1 MKILSLRFE
10 NINALK
16 GAWHIDFTQSPFD
29 DNGLFAITGPTGAG
43 KTTLLDAICLALYH
57 QTPRLTIS
65 DKQNQLMTRNTAN
78 CLAEVEFEVKG
89 QGYRAFWSQRR
100 AKGLVDG
107 KLQAAKAELA
117 TLDGKI
123 LAEKLSQV
131 RAEITRITGLDFAR
145 FTKSMMLSQGQFA
158 AFLNA
163 SPNQR
168 AELLEELTGT
178 EVYGLVSQQ
187 IYQDH
192 KTVLDNLKQLKARN
206 KDIAVLSEQEINEL
220 ENELAKLNSQ
230 ELTLSNQ
237 RDFLQKLANWKQ
249 QINEAEQQLTLA
261 HGQEKMISQKYQ
273 LAQADLAKY
282 ALAEP
287 ADKLR
292 PEFQQLAKLTEQL
305 SSLESKCIDE
315 QTQVKTVQQKLA
327 EQQAQFDKFIITQ
340 QQTEQT
346 HQQLEQLMVE
356 QVTPLDNQIHYQQQ
370 QIAHLNDQ
378 QKSLTTEQQNI
389 AKQRADKNN
398 TLGQVQQE
406 IAKQQQFLS
415 EHQYLLS
422 LQQSLPKW
430 RQDVE
435 QVTKLQKDIKN
446 LEDKTSIDE
455 RKAQQLTQTL
465 TEQTQQLAQLS
476 KQNDDF
482 KQQFEDTLA
491 KKSALFS
498 QLDFVD
504 FSALEN
510 VNQPLETER
519 KSQATQSYLQQQT
532 RLIQQ
537 VLGEIQAQQ
546 QTYFQANHQQQQFNK
561 IQQEMLEFQSQQFVL
576 KENNKNIEQRLVSLR
591 VTYKESK
598 QAVDDLTL
606 IVKQHNAIIDLAN
619 YRNELQAQQPCPL
632 CGSKEHPAIHDYQP
646 ITVNEYEERLTTA
659 QQTLET
665 LVLEGQQLG
674 YQKET
679 NIKQLTELEERIK
692 KEQKQLTLLSES
704 WHSLNQELAQQ
715 CAINDTD
722 KLAELTQQNDHQLIK
737 LQQVISDLEPLNIT
751 GQNIEQAIASVEKST
766 LVLAGQKQLSE
777 QNLAQLQVM
786 HKQDCEQ
793 AAFFQEN
800 IQLLKQQVLAEIIAL
815 SLKSP
820 AFELLADWLKEQ
832 ELQFAE
838 YEQRQKA
845 LIIHAQEQQTLSQSI
860 AVLDEQLTS
869 RAIQLAVM
877 ATELEQVTETLGKI
891 KQQRYSLFAD
901 KNVTTER
908 EKLQVEKN
916 ELKLRY
922 QTLQTELQ
930 QQNQIYQSKQGN
942 LAALESQHLALN
954 EEKTEAIE
962 HWHTLLQASC
972 FADENAFKQALL
984 PIEEIER
991 LKQLTT
997 NLASEKQTVAA
1008 KLQQAQAR
1016 FSQLE
1021 QQGQNELINYQL
1033 AGEQLSQKLLT
1044 ALLSD
1049 DNQVDVNAL
1058 ANTAITLAELLSLK
1072 LSVIEQAL
1080 AGVNQHVKTVQINL
1094 GQQQQR
1100 LSHDQQTREQQL
1112 SLLQEISLVEAE
1124 LDDLSQLN
1132 SLIGSAD
1139 GNKFRRFA
1147 QGLTLG
1153 HLVYLA
1159 NQRLLK
1165 LDGRYQLQRKDSDA
1179 LALEV
1184 VDTWQADSVRDTATL
1199 SGGES
1204 FLVSLALA
1212 LALSDLVSAKTS
1224 IDSLFL
1230 DEGFGTLDNETL
1242 EIALDALDSLNA
1254 SGKMIGIIS
1263 HVDTLKER
1271 ISVQIKVKKNNG
1283 LGYSQLESQYRFV
1296 EQN

>member
-100 AKGLVDG
+100 AKGQVDG

-206 KDIAVLSEQEINEL
+206 KDIAVLSEQEISEL
-220 ENELAKLNSQ
+220 ENELAQLNKQ
-230 ELTLSNQ
+230 ELTLNKQ
-237 RDFLQKLANWKQ
+237 REFLQKLANWKQ

-273 LAQADLAKY
+273 LAQADLTKY
-282 ALAEP
+282 ELAEP
-287 ADKLR
+287 AEKLR
-292 PEFQQLAKLTEQL
+292 AEFQQLEKLTEKVTLLQ
-305 SSLESKCIDE
+305 SQCFEE
-315 QTQVKTVQQKLA
+315 QNQVKLVQQKVI
-327 EQQAQFDKFIITQ
+327 EQQAQFDKFAITQ
-340 QQTEQT
+340 QQAEQS

-370 QIAHLNDQ
+370 QITHLNEQ
-378 QKSLTTEQQNI
+378 QKALSTEQQNI
-389 AKQRADKNN
+389 AKQRADKNK
-398 TLGQVQQE
+398 TLEQVQQE
-406 IAKQQQFLS
+406 IAKQQQFLN
-415 EHQYLLS
+415 EHQYLLT

-435 QVTKLQKDIKN
+435 QVIKLQEDVNN
-446 LEDKTSIDE
+446 LENKKLNHE
-455 RKAQQLTQTL
+455 KNAQQLTQTL
-465 TEQTQQLAQLS
+465 AEQTQQLDDLS
-476 KQNDDF
+476 KQSGTLKN
-482 KQQFEDTLA
+482 QLESTLA
-491 KKSALFS
+491 NKLALFS
-498 QLDFVD
+498 QLEFVD
-504 FSALEN
+504 FSALEK
-510 VNQPLETER
+510 VNEAVENES
-519 KSQATQSYLQQQT
+519 KLQILLQRT

-537 VLGEIQAQQ
+537 LLGQSQAQQ
-546 QTYFQANHQQQQFNK
+546 QLYLKAHHQQQEFTK
-561 IQQEMLEFQSQQFVL
+561 TQQETAGLTTQVSVL
-576 KENNKNIEQRLVSLR
+576 KENNSNIEQQLISLR

-598 QAVDDLTL
+598 QTVDDLSL
-606 IVKQHNAIIDLAN
+606 IVKQHNAIIDLAK
-619 YRNELQAQQPCPL
+619 YRSELQAQQPCPL

-646 ITVNEYEERLTTA
+646 ITVNEYEERLTSA
-659 QQTLET
+659 QQALEK

-679 NIKQLTELEERIK
+679 NNKQLTELDGRIK
-692 KEQKQLTLLSES
+692 KEQKQLTLLSEN
-704 WHSLNQELAQQ
+704 WHSLSHDLAQQ
-715 CAINDTD
+715 CAIYNTD

-737 LQQVISDLEPLNIT
+737 LQQVISDLEPLNIA
-751 GQNIEQAIASVEKST
+751 GQNIEQAIADAEKSV

-786 HKQDCEQ
+786 LKQDSEQ
-793 AAFFQEN
+793 AAVFQEN
-800 IQLLKQQVLAEIIAL
+800 SQRLKQQVLAEITAL
-815 SLKSP
+815 SLAPP

-832 ELQFAE
+832 DLQFAE
-838 YEQRQKA
+838 YEQRQQA
-845 LIIHAQEQQTLSQSI
+845 LNTHAQEQQALSQSI
-860 AVLDEQLTS
+860 AVFDEQLAS
-869 RAIQLAVM
+869 RENQLS
-877 ATELEQVTETLGKI
+877 VTKQDVAQLNDTLVVLQ
-891 KQQRYSLFAD
+891 QQRSSLFAD
-901 KNVTTER
+901 KNVSTER
-908 EKLQVEKN
+908 EKLQAEKN

-942 LAALESQHLALN
+942 LAALESQHLALS
-954 EEKTEAIE
+954 EEKTQARE
-962 HWHTLLQASC
+962 HWQTLLQASC

-997 NLASEKQTVAA
+997 SLASEKQTVAA

-1021 QQGQNELINYQL
+1021 QQAQNELINYQL

-1049 DNQVDVNAL
+1049 DSKVDVNAL
-1058 ANTAITLAELLSLK
+1058 ANTAITLADLLSLK

-1080 AGVNQHVKTVQINL
+1080 ASVNQNLKTVQITL

-1132 SLIGSAD
+1132 HLIGSAD

-1184 VDTWQADSVRDTATL
+1184 LDTWQADSVRDTATL

-1271 ISVQIKVKKNNG
+1271 ISVQIKVKKQNG
-1283 LGYSQLESQYRFV
+1283 LGYSQLEPQYRFI
-1296 EQN
+1296 EQD